1 MPPLGASGAPAAANA
16 EYREEAAFASVHDLV
31 HYAIISCPAQR
42 CARRRP
48 PPSSPSRNTRS
59 ETRAVARF
67 TTAHDTNS
75 ADHRL
80 PPLDAQ
86 GLAPPGVPHMRD
98 PGAHRP
104 QAYVPAAFLAP
115 RASSPPVAAAPRT
128 RPPRAAVAVFPSR
141 LVHCRT
147 LASMKLDT
155 LTTAIFCRFAD
166 ASRARLVFLCRRRRL
181 AAPDRERALEE
192 PDPPRAVHVPPIH
205 ARGGGRGRLARLQPR
220 RAGARDHRR
229 ARLPRRRARV
239 RPRQAAR
246 AAAQTQARL
255 GGGGRRRARSRAL
268 RRAGHR
274 VVS

>member
-1 MPPLGASGAPAAANA
+1 MKKDVIPEIPEDQRAMFPVDPRILVRRAPSRDFSPSSNAASPSFSRASVSRRDSAPAAPRRGRGKVPPRLEALLVARLTLNPSPPTPSQAAAVEGARLATLAASRANATSRGATMPPLGASGAPAAANA

-67 TTAHDTNS
+67 TTAHDTHS

-104 QAYVPAAFLAP
+104 QAYVSTAFLAP

-128 RPPRAAVAVFPSR
+128 RPPRAAVAVFP
-141 LVHCRT
+141 
-147 LASMKLDT
+147 
-155 LTTAIFCRFAD
+155 
-166 ASRARLVFLCRRRRL
+166 
-181 AAPDRERALEE
+181 
-192 PDPPRAVHVPPIH
+192 
-205 ARGGGRGRLARLQPR
+205 
-220 RAGARDHRR
+220 
-229 ARLPRRRARV
+229 
-239 RPRQAAR
+239 
-246 AAAQTQARL
+246 
-255 GGGGRRRARSRAL
+255 
-268 RRAGHR
+268 
-274 VVS
+274 VS